1 MSQIDKKTAIEHV
14 NDFFEG
20 IYDTAIKAPISFGDF
35 LARVSGYRDYQFT
48 QGSVLTIN
56 THSRLI

>member
-14 NDFFEG
+14 NDFFED

-35 LARVSGYRDYQFT
+35 LARVWLLGNIWEKCDKE
-48 QGSVLTIN
+48 I
-56 THSRLI
+56 